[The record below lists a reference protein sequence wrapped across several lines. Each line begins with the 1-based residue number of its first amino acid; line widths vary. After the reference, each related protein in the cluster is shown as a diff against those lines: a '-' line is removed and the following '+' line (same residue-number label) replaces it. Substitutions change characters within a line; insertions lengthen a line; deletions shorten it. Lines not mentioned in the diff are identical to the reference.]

1 MEARISALTHMCK
14 LIKVP
19 KFTLMTSVAYETFVS
34 VLAFF
39 AFNMAKLVTW
49 DVVTAKSQKALNF
62 LAMIVKMVVLA
73 NVTSTIVPQAACL
86 GVRGKIFTW
95 KKERNL
101 PKKKIEKSNI
111 KQQMDLFQY
120 FRDSI
125 WIYFFWGPFLVHYVY
140 QPKNQLFTQFH
151 IIYYQKKYL
160 QIFTM
165 YEFGK

>member
-1 MEARISALTHMCK
+1 MKSERSARRYREGSENVEAVMEARISALTHMCK

-62 LAMIVKMVVLA
+62 LAIIVKMVVWA

-86 GVRGKIFTW
+86 GVREKHIYMEKR
-95 KKERNL
+95 KKL
-101 PKKKIEKSNI
+101 TKKAN
-111 KQQMDLFQY
+111 
-120 FRDSI
+120 
-125 WIYFFWGPFLVHYVY
+125 
-140 QPKNQLFTQFH
+140 
-151 IIYYQKKYL
+151 
-160 QIFTM
+160 
-165 YEFGK
+165 

>member
-1 MEARISALTHMCK
+1 MKSERWARYRKESENVEAVKEARISALTHMCK

-49 DVVTAKSQKALNF
+49 DVVTAKSQNALNF

-86 GVRGKIFTW
+86 GVREKHIYME
-95 KKERNL
+95 KEIN
-101 PKKKIEKSNI
+101 
-111 KQQMDLFQY
+111 
-120 FRDSI
+120 
-125 WIYFFWGPFLVHYVY
+125 
-140 QPKNQLFTQFH
+140 
-151 IIYYQKKYL
+151 
-160 QIFTM
+160 
-165 YEFGK
+165 